1 MVASNLERCRSA
13 FAAVPTVTACA
24 RPEAAE
30 QALGEIR
37 DCLVSGGGIAVLTA
51 PAGLGKTVLC
61 RRLQAELDDRYRVI
75 LFPGGGLDSRTAF
88 LQAALCELGRP
99 YRELSESE
107 LRLELVQA
115 LREAATN
122 RRPVVL
128 IFDEAHTLPE
138 EVLEEIRTATN
149 VIEQSTPAVRVLLS
163 GQFELEERLTSRR
176 LDALNQRI
184 GCHVHLEALTRK
196 QSRNYILQRLQIGR
210 IESDDIFSDD
220 ALRAICIAADGNP
233 RCLDR
238 LCDRSLQLAGK
249 SGIEPIDEATV
260 RRALDDLRQ
269 LPLHWNDLPSD
280 GNDAEPAPPKSKAV
294 DEQPIS
300 DPVVETGVVEFGEEA
315 EAVEVET
322 PPVTSTEEVGWAVP
336 TNPTADRGHS
346 PPDDSPTATDNIAV
360 VEFGPERSEASV
372 SPETPLESC
381 EPLQTETIEPDLTKP
396 AEIEE
401 DGWEPVPQKQP
412 LKREAV
418 ADVPDVLFGEFPP
431 DHDSPFSLVGNDDCS
446 FENRPLV
453 LQREENVE
461 DHYALLVAKQ
471 EQAHPQPG
479 PSRPRAFEAVAGQTV
494 EKPNATVSAAAK
506 PAREASAEMRPRP
519 DDVIDSVIAVV
530 DEESSSDRLVR
541 DFVIPTD
548 EFDFDE
554 PGYDIVM
561 PSESVNAQ
569 SEAPQTPPRSKSDLF
584 SRLRRLRGD

>member
-13 FAAVPTVTACA
+13 FAAVPTVSACA
-24 RPEAAE
+24 RPEAAD

-322 PPVTSTEEVGWAVP
+322 PPSTTS
-336 TNPTADRGHS
+336 D
-346 PPDDSPTATDNIAV
+346 IAV
-360 VEFGPERSEASV
+360 VEFGAESEQEESV
-372 SPETPLESC
+372 TVESATKAVESVQDSPVESDAAVAPVN
-381 EPLQTETIEPDLTKP
+381 EQE
-396 AEIEE
+396 
-401 DGWEPVPQKQP
+401 GWESVPQKQP
-412 LKREAV
+412 LKRDEV

-453 LQREENVE
+453 LQREEDVE

-479 PSRPRAFEAVAGQTV
+479 PSRPRAFEAVAGRAV
-494 EKPNATVSAAAK
+494 GERAA
-506 PAREASAEMRPRP
+506 
-519 DDVIDSVIAVV
+519 
-530 DEESSSDRLVR
+530 SSSRASGTGISATRSPPFRDALLSPTISSGHWRTVTSTWWSTALRISIHRLSSTRRGR
-541 DFVIPTD
+541 D
-548 EFDFDE
+548 
-554 PGYDIVM
+554 
-561 PSESVNAQ
+561 SS
-569 SEAPQTPPRSKSDLF
+569 SPPF
-584 SRLRRLRGD
+584 SSGRTRERPW